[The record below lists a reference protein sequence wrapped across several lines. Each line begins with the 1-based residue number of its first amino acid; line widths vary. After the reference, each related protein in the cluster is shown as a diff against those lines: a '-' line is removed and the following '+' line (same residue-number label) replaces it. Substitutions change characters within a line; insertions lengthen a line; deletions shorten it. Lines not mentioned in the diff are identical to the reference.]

1 MSFNPDRSIQAREVI
16 FRRKDSRP
24 SFNFNESIVYQI
36 TSQKHLGIIL
46 ENCLTFEEHLR
57 LVFSKINRTIGL
69 LCKLQCLI
77 PRSALLTIYKTFF
90 PPWSW
95 FHPHVDII
103 YKKACNSFSHQKIE
117 SVQYNACLAITG
129 AIKGISKEELHD
141 ELGLEPFQLRRWFRK
156 LCYFHKFYKNE
167 SPQYLFKLVP

>member
-1 MSFNPDRSIQAREVI
+1 MVHNGDSFAAELNNDLAKISHWAQQWKMSFNPDRSIQAREVI

-77 PRSALLTIYKTFF
+77 PRSALLTIYKTFVRL
-90 PPWSW
+90 
-95 FHPHVDII
+95 HLDYGDII
-103 YKKACNSFSHQKIE
+103 YEKASF
-117 SVQYNACLAITG
+117 L
-129 AIKGISKEELHD
+129 
-141 ELGLEPFQLRRWFRK
+141 
-156 LCYFHKFYKNE
+156 
-167 SPQYLFKLVP
+167 